1 MMPQFWLIV
10 AVCAAIIFTAG
21 AAFLW
26 SMVQDRHAGEKI
38 PFDHPDFSQHA
49 GFAVVHLP
57 EKDFLSMGDIYLLG
71 RSIGHIEFVID
82 PGWTAVLRVAAHE
95 GNLRLSDFGTTDYDQ
110 LTVRQVDGIRTE
122 LRQEQSGEA
131 LACWQRDGFSYALYL
146 PDAEMGLAGS
156 MMECF
161 VRECRSELR

>member
-1 MMPQFWLIV
+1 
-10 AVCAAIIFTAG
+10 
-21 AAFLW
+21 
-26 SMVQDRHAGEKI
+26 
-38 PFDHPDFSQHA
+38 
-49 GFAVVHLP
+49 
-57 EKDFLSMGDIYLLG
+57 MGDIYLLG

-95 GNLRLSDFGTTDYDQ
+95 GDLRLRDFGTTDYDQ